1 MKRRRLGRVMSMP
14 NILGN
19 AGALCAV
26 AVCATVMIVST
37 FSTAAQRAD
46 AVRLYALDGGSLTI
60 GDPTVFGLTREDVPD
75 LTTMPVPAFL
85 IVHPKGAL
93 LWDTG
98 LGDQLIGRPASETR
112 RGTMGQSVTKPLKEQ
127 LTAIGYPPEKINY
140 LGLSHMHFD
149 HVGNAN
155 DYSGATWLV
164 QKAER
169 DSVWGP
175 APLSAFANPASTAAF
190 ERLKNSKTQ
199 ELSGD
204 HDVFGDGVVVIK
216 STPGHTPGH
225 QSLFVKLPRTG
236 AIVLSGDLYH
246 HQAEHTLKKMPARE
260 AAEGV
265 TARSRAALESF
276 ISASGAQLWIQHDP
290 ATWLRLK
297 KAPAFYD

>member
-1 MKRRRLGRVMSMP
+1 MHNLLRKTGVLSVV
-14 NILGN
+14 
-19 AGALCAV
+19 ALCAGL
-26 AVCATVMIVST
+26 MIVST
-37 FSTAAQRAD
+37 LATAAQRAD
-46 AVRLYALDGGSLTI
+46 AVRLYALDGGTLTI

-112 RGTMGQSVTKPLKEQ
+112 RGAMGQAVTKPLKEQ
-127 LTAIGYPPEKINY
+127 LTAIGYPPEKIHY
-140 LGLSHMHFD
+140 LGLSH
-149 HVGNAN
+149 
-155 DYSGATWLV
+155 
-164 QKAER
+164 
-169 DSVWGP
+169 
-175 APLSAFANPASTAAF
+175 
-190 ERLKNSKTQ
+190 
-199 ELSGD
+199 
-204 HDVFGDGVVVIK
+204 
-216 STPGHTPGH
+216 
-225 QSLFVKLPRTG
+225 
-236 AIVLSGDLYH
+236 LYH
-246 HQAEHTLKKMPARE
+246 HQAERTLKKMPARE

>member
-1 MKRRRLGRVMSMP
+1 
-14 NILGN
+14 
-19 AGALCAV
+19 LCAGLI
-26 AVCATVMIVST
+26 IVSAL
-37 FSTAAQRAD
+37 SAAAQRED
-46 AVRLYALDGGSLTI
+46 SVRLYVLDGGTLTI

-85 IVHPKGAL
+85 VVHPKGAL

-98 LGDQLIGRPASETR
+98 LGDQLIGRPSSETQR
-112 RGTMGQSVTKPLKEQ
+112 RTMEQVVAKALKGQ
-127 LTAIGYPPEKINY
+127 LTAIGYPPEKITY

-155 DYSGATWLV
+155 DYSGATWIV

-175 APLSAFANPASTAAF
+175 EPLPAFADPASTATFA
-190 ERLKNSKTQ
+190 RLKNSKTQ

-204 HDVFGDGVVVIK
+204 YDVYGDSIVIVK
-216 STPGHTPGH
+216 STPGHTPGR
-225 QSLFVKLPRTG
+225 QSLFVKLLRTG

-246 HQAEHTLKKMPARE
+246 HQADRTLQKMPERE

-265 TARSRAALESF
+265 TAKSCAALEAF
-276 ISASGAQLWIQHDP
+276 INRSGAQLWIQHDP
-290 ATWLRLK
+290 ATWTKLK

>member
-1 MKRRRLGRVMSMP
+1 MP
-14 NILGN
+14 TILRN
-19 AGALCAV
+19 ARALRFVALCAV
-26 AVCATVMIVST
+26 LAIGSAL
-37 FSTAAQRAD
+37 STAAQRPD
-46 AVRLYALDGGSLTI
+46 SVRLYALDGGTLTI
-60 GDPTVFGLTREDVPD
+60 GDPTVFGLAREDVPD
-75 LTTMPVPAFL
+75 LTTMPVPAYL
-85 IVHPKGAL
+85 VVHPKGAL

-112 RGTMGQSVTKPLKEQ
+112 IGTMGQVVTKPLKEQ
-127 LTAIGYPPEKINY
+127 LTAIGHPPEKISY

-155 DYSGATWLV
+155 DYAGATWIV

-175 APLSAFANPASTAAF
+175 APLRAFANPASTAAF
-190 ERLKNSKTQ
+190 ERLQNSKTQ

-204 HDVFGDGVVVIK
+204 YDLFGDGLVVIK

-246 HQAEHTLKKMPARE
+246 HQAERTLKKMPARE

-276 ISASGAQLWIQHDP
+276 ISANGAQLWIQHDP

-297 KAPAFYD
+297 KAPEFYD

>member
-1 MKRRRLGRVMSMP
+1 MLTNRRLDAAR
-14 NILGN
+14 
-19 AGALCAV
+19 AGVRASISVVGGIAACAALIIV
-26 AVCATVMIVST
+26 AALSAT
-37 FSTAAQRAD
+37 AQRAD
-46 AVRLYALDGGSLTI
+46 SVRLYVLDGGTLTI
-60 GDPTVFGLTREDVPD
+60 PDPTTFGVTLEEVQGLTA
-75 LTTMPVPAFL
+75 MPVPAFL
-85 IVHPKGAL
+85 VVHPSGTL

-98 LGDQLIGRPASETR
+98 LGDQLIGRPSSETQ
-112 RGTMGQSVTKPLKEQ
+112 RGTMGQVVMKALKEQ
-127 LTAIGYPPEKINY
+127 LTAIGHPPGKITY

-155 DYSGATWLV
+155 DYSAATWIV

-175 APLSAFANPASTAAF
+175 EPLPAFASPASTAAF
-190 ERLKNSKTQ
+190 ARLKDSKTQ
-199 ELSGD
+199 ELAGD
-204 HDVFGDGVVVIK
+204 HDVFGDGSVIIK

-246 HQAEHTLKKMPARE
+246 YQAERTLKKMPARE
-260 AAEGV
+260 AAAGV
-265 TARSRAALESF
+265 TAKSRAALEAF

-290 ATWLRLK
+290 ATWATLK

>member
-1 MKRRRLGRVMSMP
+1 MTTLDIVR
-14 NILGN
+14 N
-19 AGALCAV
+19 AGALSWVAMCAGLMG
-26 AVCATVMIVST
+26 AVPPHL
-37 FSTAAQRAD
+37 TAAQRGD
-46 AVRLYALDGGSLTI
+46 AVRLYVLDGGTLTI
-60 GDPTVFGLTREDVPD
+60 GDPTVFGLTRDDVPD

-85 IVHPKGAL
+85 VVHPKGAL

-98 LGDQLIGRPASETR
+98 LGDQLIGRSSSETQ
-112 RGTMGQSVTKPLKEQ
+112 RGTMRQLVTQPLKGQ
-127 LTAIGYPPEKINY
+127 LAAIGYPPEKINY

-155 DYSGATWLV
+155 DYSGATWIV

-175 APLSAFANPASTAAF
+175 APLPAFANAASTAAF
-190 ERLKNSKTQ
+190 ARLKNSKTQ
-199 ELSGD
+199 ELTGD
-204 HDVFGDGVVVIK
+204 YDVFGDGLVIVK

-246 HQAEHTLKKMPARE
+246 HQAERTLRKMPERE

-265 TARSRAALESF
+265 TARSRAALEAF
-276 ISASGAQLWIQHDP
+276 ISTAGAQLWIQHDP
-290 ATWLRLK
+290 ATWARLK

>member
-1 MKRRRLGRVMSMP
+1 MIGT
-14 NILGN
+14 
-19 AGALCAV
+19 AL
-26 AVCATVMIVST
+26 SGD
-37 FSTAAQRAD
+37 AQREASL
-46 AVRLYALDGGSLTI
+46 RLYVLDGGMLTI

-85 IVHPKGAL
+85 VVHPKGAL

-98 LGDQLIGRPASETR
+98 LGDQLIGRPSSETR
-112 RGTMGQSVTKPLKEQ
+112 RGAMGQAVTKSLKEQ
-127 LTAIGYPPEKINY
+127 LAAIGYAPEKINY

-155 DYSGATWLV
+155 DYASATWIV

-175 APLSAFANPASTAAF
+175 APLRAFATPASTAAF
-190 ERLKNSKTQ
+190 ARLKDSKTQ

-204 HDVFGDGVVVIK
+204 FDVFGDGVVMVK

-225 QSLFVKLPRTG
+225 KSLFVKLPGTG
-236 AIVLSGDLYH
+236 PIVLSGDLYH
-246 HQAEHTLKKMPARE
+246 HQAERTLKKMPERE

-265 TARSRAALESF
+265 TARSRAALDAF
-276 ISASGAQLWIQHDP
+276 ISASGALLWIQHDP
-290 ATWLRLK
+290 ATWARLK
-297 KAPAFYD
+297 KVPAFYD

>member
-1 MKRRRLGRVMSMP
+1 MP
-14 NILGN
+14 NILRSSS
-19 AGALCAV
+19 ALRWVALCAGLMV
-26 AVCATVMIVST
+26 VSAL
-37 FSTAAQRAD
+37 SAAAQRGES
-46 AVRLYALDGGSLTI
+46 VRLYVLDGGTLTI
-60 GDPTVFGLTREDVPD
+60 GDPTVFGLTRDDVPD

-85 IVHPKGAL
+85 VVHPKGAL

-98 LGDQLIGRPASETR
+98 LGDQLIGRPSSETQ
-112 RGTMGQSVTKPLKEQ
+112 RGTMRQLVTQPLKGQ
-127 LTAIGYPPEKINY
+127 LAAIGYPPEKINY

-149 HVGNAN
+149 LVGNAN
-155 DYSGATWLV
+155 DYSGATWVV

-169 DSVWGP
+169 DSVWGSS
-175 APLSAFANPASTAAF
+175 PLPAFANPASTAAF
-190 ERLKNSKTQ
+190 ARLKSSKTQ

-204 HDVFGDGVVVIK
+204 YDVYGDGLVVVK

-246 HQAEHTLKKMPARE
+246 HQAERTLKKMPARE

-265 TARSRAALESF
+265 TARSRAALEAF
-276 ISASGAQLWIQHDP
+276 ISPSGAQLWIQHDP
-290 ATWLRLK
+290 ATWARLK

>member
-1 MKRRRLGRVMSMP
+1 MP
-14 NILGN
+14 NLVRN
-19 AGALCAV
+19 AGAFGYVTLCAV
-26 AVCATVMIVST
+26 VIAST
-37 FSTAAQRAD
+37 LSAAAQREASL
-46 AVRLYALDGGSLTI
+46 RLYVLDGGTLTI
-60 GDPTVFGLTREDVPD
+60 GDPTVFGLTREDAPE

-85 IVHPKGAL
+85 VVHPRGAL

-98 LGDQLIGRPASETR
+98 LGDQLIGRPSSETQ
-112 RGTMGQSVTKPLKEQ
+112 RGIMGQAVTKPLKEQ
-127 LTAIGYPPEKINY
+127 LIAIGHPPEKINY

-155 DYSGATWLV
+155 DYARATWIV
-164 QKAER
+164 QRAER

-175 APLSAFANPASTAAF
+175 APLPAFANPASTAAF

-204 HDVFGDGVVVIK
+204 HDLFGDGVVVIK

-246 HQAEHTLKKMPARE
+246 HQAERTLKKMPARE

-265 TARSRAALESF
+265 TASSRAALERF
-276 ISASGAQLWIQHDP
+276 ISASAAQLWIQHDP